1 MLVRIARACHRR
13 RWTTLLGWLL
23 AALTLASVGGMAGTD
38 FDSEYD
44 LPDADSQ
51 RAYDVLERH
60 FPEQAAGTG
69 DIVLHADAGLDAP
82 GVRQRARDVLAAA
95 RTADPVVAGVVSFD
109 DATRG
114 GLVSD
119 DGTTATARIVF
130 TVGRTEVPDEAAEE
144 IERRLTGMSGGGL
157 RVELSG
163 TMFAPKPSTGLS
175 EGVGLAAALVI
186 LLAAFGSLAMA
197 GLPVLAAL
205 AGLLTAMGL
214 VMLLS
219 KAMNVPDFSM
229 SVAVMIVLGVA
240 VDYALFI
247 AARYRRARRDG
258 HDPEPAVALAAGTS
272 GAAVLFAGTTV
283 IVSLG
288 GMFFMGVPFVYGLA
302 VSCMVGVAATLGLA
316 LTLVPALLGI
326 ADRWLTPRGR
336 LERRGAGARGA
347 GSYAQVPASYE
358 LAPGPYEKLLRRR
371 PLAVVVGATALL
383 LVLCAPLA
391 AMRLGSADAGNAP
404 ASDTTRRAHDLKQEA
419 FGPGATAPLMVVA
432 DLRGASPGD
441 TAGLVERLRRAP
453 GVAHVSPPAT
463 SPDGRA
469 QVLTVVPRTDAQDE
483 ATPRLVRDLRET
495 ALPEAAAGTPMRL
508 HVGGV
513 AATFQDLTDRMADR
527 LAVFVLAVVVIS
539 ALVLALMFRSPVVS
553 VQAVVLTL
561 LSLGVSY
568 GLLVAVFQWGWAAG
582 LLGTGATGPLESY
595 MPMTLMALLFG
606 LGMDYQVFVLARIR
620 EARLGGAQARDA
632 VAEGLRDSRRVV
644 LAAALIMAAVFAGF
658 ALSPDRIM
666 KQFGL
671 GLAGGVLVAAAAVL
685 VVTPALLTYLG
696 DRAWPGTS
704 RLPGAR
710 PETAA
715 RTGEPTRT

>member
-23 AALTLASVGGMAGTD
+23 AALTLASAGGMAGTD

-44 LPDADSQ
+44 LPGTDSQ
-51 RAYDVLERH
+51 RAYEVLERH

-69 DIVLHADAGLDAP
+69 DIVLHAGAGLGAP
-82 GVRQRARDVLAAA
+82 GVRERARDVLAAA
-95 RTADPVVAGVVSFD
+95 RTADPVVAEVVSFD
-109 DATRG
+109 DAARG
-114 GLVSD
+114 GLVSA

-130 TVGRTEVPDEAAEE
+130 TVGRTEVPDEAAAE
-144 IERRLTGMSGGGL
+144 IERRLTGMSGEGL
-157 RVELSG
+157 QVELSG

-175 EGVGLAAALVI
+175 ESVGLAAALVI

-205 AGLLTAMGL
+205 TGLLTAMGL

-247 AARYRRARRDG
+247 AVRYRSARREG
-258 HDPEPAVALAAGTS
+258 HDADRAVALAAGTS

-302 VSCMVGVAATLGLA
+302 VSCMLGVAATLGLA

-326 ADRWLTPRGR
+326 ADRWLTPPGR
-336 LERRGAGARGA
+336 LERRGAGARGPGA
-347 GSYAQVPASYE
+347 YE
-358 LAPGPYEKLLRRR
+358 RAPGAYEKLLRRR
-371 PLAVVVGATALL
+371 PLAVVVGAAVLL
-383 LVLCAPLA
+383 LALCAPLA

-453 GVAHVSPPAT
+453 GVAHVGPPAT
-463 SPDGRA
+463 SPDGRV
-469 QVLTVVPRTDAQDE
+469 QVVTVVPGSDAQDE
-483 ATPRLVRDLRET
+483 ATPRLVRELRET

-513 AATFQDLTDRMADR
+513 TATFQDLTDRMADR
-527 LAVFVLAVVVIS
+527 LVVFVLAVVVIS
-539 ALVLALMFRSPVVS
+539 ALVLAVMFRSLVVS

-561 LSLGVSY
+561 LSLGASY

-582 LLGTGATGPLESY
+582 LLGAGATGPLESY
-595 MPMTLMALLFG
+595 LPMTLMALLFG

-620 EARLGGAQARDA
+620 EARLRGVDARDA

-644 LAAALIMAAVFAGF
+644 LAAALIMAAVFASF

-685 VVTPALLTYLG
+685 AVTPALLTYLG
-696 DRAWPGTS
+696 DRAWP
-704 RLPGAR
+704 RPAPRPGIPAAGAS
-710 PETAA
+710 PEAAA
-715 RTGEPTRT
+715 RNGEPSRA

>member
-13 RWTTLLGWLL
+13 RWTTVIGWLL

-44 LPDADSQ
+44 LPDTDSQ
-51 RAYDVLERH
+51 RAYEVLERH
-60 FPEQAAGTG
+60 FPAQAAGTG

-82 GVRQRARDVLAAA
+82 EVRQRARRVLAAA
-95 RTADPVVAGVVSFD
+95 RAADPVVADVVAHTD
-109 DATRG
+109 TARG
-114 GLVSD
+114 GLVSA
-119 DGTTATARIVF
+119 DGTVATARIVF
-130 TVGRTEVPDEAAEE
+130 TVGRTEVPDEAAEKIRE
-144 IERRLTGMSGGGL
+144 RLTGMSGDGL
-157 RVELSG
+157 AVEVSG

-175 EGVGLAAALVI
+175 ESVGLAAALVV

-205 AGLLTAMGL
+205 VGLLTAMGL

-240 VDYALFI
+240 VDYALFV
-247 AARYRRARRDG
+247 ATRYRRARRDG
-258 HDPEPAVALAAGTS
+258 HDPDHAVALAAGTS

-288 GMFFMGVPFVYGLA
+288 GMFFMGVPFVRGLA
-302 VSCMVGVAATLGLA
+302 VSCILGVAATLGLA

-336 LERRGAGARGA
+336 LERRRAGTDGRA
-347 GSYAQVPASYE
+347 GGTYGRYE
-358 LAPGPYEKLLRRR
+358 TAVRRR

-383 LVLCAPLA
+383 LALCAPLA

-404 ASDTTRRAHDLKQEA
+404 AADTTRRAHDLKQEA
-419 FGPGATAPLMVVA
+419 FGPGSTAPLTVVA
-432 DLRGASPGD
+432 DLRGAPPET
-441 TAGLVERLRRAP
+441 TAGLAGRLRRTP
-453 GVAHVSPPAT
+453 GVAHVSPPVT

-495 ALPEAAAGTPMRL
+495 VLPEATAGTEARV
-508 HVGGV
+508 HIGGV
-513 AATFQDLTDRMADR
+513 TATFQDLTDRMAGR
-527 LAVFVLAVVVIS
+527 LAVFVVAVVALS
-539 ALVLALMFRSPVVS
+539 ALVLAVMFRSPLVS
-553 VQAVVLTL
+553 AQAVLLTL
-561 LSLGVSY
+561 LSLGASY

-582 LLGTGATGPLESY
+582 PLGTGATGPLESY
-595 MPMTLMALLFG
+595 LPMTLMALLFG

-620 EARLGGAQARDA
+620 EARLHGAAAADA
-632 VAEGLRDSRRVV
+632 VGEGLRASRRVV
-644 LAAALIMAAVFAGF
+644 LAAALIMAAVFASF

-671 GLAGGVLVAAAAVL
+671 GLAAGVLVAAAAVL
-685 VVTPALLTYLG
+685 VVTPALLTLLG
-696 DRAWPGTS
+696 DRAWP
-704 RLPGAR
+704 RRGAVR
-710 PETAA
+710 PEGAPDAGPRPAPAA
-715 RTGEPTRT
+715 RTDEPTRA

>member
-23 AALTLASVGGMAGTD
+23 AALALASAGGMAGTD
-38 FDSEYD
+38 FDSAYD
-44 LPDADSQ
+44 LPGTGSQ

-60 FPEQAAGTG
+60 FPEQSAGTG

-82 GVRQRARDVLAAA
+82 GVRERARDVLAAA
-95 RTADPVVAGVVSFD
+95 RTADPVVAEVVPFD
-109 DATRG
+109 DAARG

-130 TVGRTEVPDEAAEE
+130 TVGRTEVPDEAAEK
-144 IERRLTGMSGGGL
+144 IRQRLTGMSGDGL
-157 RVELSG
+157 HVELSG

-175 EGVGLAAALVI
+175 ESVGLAAALVI

-205 AGLLTAMGL
+205 TGLLTAMGL

-247 AARYRRARRDG
+247 AARYRGARREG
-258 HDPEPAVALAAGTS
+258 HEPDRAVALAAGTS

-302 VSCMVGVAATLGLA
+302 VSCIVGVAATLGLA

-347 GSYAQVPASYE
+347 GAYE
-358 LAPGPYEKLLRRR
+358 RAPGAYEKLLRGR

-383 LVLCAPLA
+383 LALCAPLA

-404 ASDTTRRAHDLKQEA
+404 ASDTTRRAHELKQEA

-432 DLRGASPGD
+432 DLRGASPDD

-453 GVAHVSPPAT
+453 GVAHVGPPAT

-469 QVLTVVPRTDAQDE
+469 QVVTVVPRTDAQDE
-483 ATPRLVRDLRET
+483 ATPRLVRELRET
-495 ALPEAAAGTPMRL
+495 ALPEAAAGTPVRL
-508 HVGGV
+508 YVGGV
-513 AATFQDLTDRMADR
+513 TATFQDLTDRMADR

-539 ALVLALMFRSPVVS
+539 ALVLGLMFRSPVVS

-568 GLLVAVFQWGWAAG
+568 GLLVAVFQWGWASG
-582 LLGTGATGPLESY
+582 VLSTGATGPVESY
-595 MPMTLMALLFG
+595 LPMTLMALLFG

-620 EARLGGAQARDA
+620 EARLRGAEAGDA

-644 LAAALIMAAVFAGF
+644 LAAALIMAAVFASF

-685 VVTPALLTYLG
+685 VVTPALLTCLG
-696 DRAWPGTS
+696 DRAWPRTARHPGVPAAGP
-704 RLPGAR
+704 RPEAGAR
-710 PETAA
+710 S
-715 RTGEPTRT
+715 GEPTRT